1 MDELNLLKYILNSI
15 KHPVVFVDNDH
26 VIRYINKPA
35 EKHYSGKWGE
45 IRGKSIFH
53 CHNEQSSETI
63 RNVYSEMLDGLEE
76 KMITDSEKHRVYM
89 RAVRDDQGELLGY
102 IERYEPPSN
111 RKINR

>member
-1 MDELNLLKYILNSI
+1 MDELSLLKYILNSI

-26 VIRYINKPA
+26 VIRYINQPA

-63 RNVYSEMLDGLEE
+63 RNVYNEMLDGLEE

-89 RAVRDDQGELLGY
+89 RAVRDGRGELLGY
-102 IERYEPPSN
+102 IERYEPPATG
-111 RKINR
+111 K